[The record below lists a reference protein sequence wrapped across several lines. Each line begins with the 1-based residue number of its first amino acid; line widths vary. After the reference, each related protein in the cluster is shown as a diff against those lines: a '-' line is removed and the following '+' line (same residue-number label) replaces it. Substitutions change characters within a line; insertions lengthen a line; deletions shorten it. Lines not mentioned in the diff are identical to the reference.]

1 MSLFVNV
8 LTMSIILCRMTYS
21 VNMSKPTFF
30 NYFLK
35 LFQRVFETSRDARY
49 QMQEVRM
56 IRLEFL
62 PILLRH
68 REKLG

>member
-1 MSLFVNV
+1 
-8 LTMSIILCRMTYS
+8 MTYS